1 LFDVII
7 ALTEN
12 RKKQKRVAFGGKREK
27 QKNQRERERE
37 RRQRERN
44 RNFNK

>member
-12 RKKQKRVAFGGKREK
+12 RKNRVAFGGKREK
-27 QKNQRERERE
+27 QKNQRERERKKT
-37 RRQRERN
+37 ERN

>member
-1 LFDVII
+1 MII

-27 QKNQRERERE
+27 QKNQRERERKKTE
-37 RRQRERN
+37 RKKQK
-44 RNFNK
+44 F